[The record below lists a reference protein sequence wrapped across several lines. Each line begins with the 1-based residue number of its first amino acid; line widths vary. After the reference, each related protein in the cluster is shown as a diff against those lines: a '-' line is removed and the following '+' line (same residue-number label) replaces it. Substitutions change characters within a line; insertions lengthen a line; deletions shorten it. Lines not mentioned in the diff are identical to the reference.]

1 MLCSLFLK
9 GDYDEPKPNWLDAEK
24 EIFRK
29 ERDKDGDG
37 KLNKA
42 RIRTWGIKVARS
54 AAGGVGAFCLGQTQT
69 TTTHE
74 FADSEKSVHVSM
86 NILYAILKKNFP
98 TGSSLEI
105 LLVFFR

>member
-1 MLCSLFLK
+1 
-9 GDYDEPKPNWLDAEK
+9 
-24 EIFRK
+24 
-29 ERDKDGDG
+29 
-37 KLNKA
+37 
-42 RIRTWGIKVARS
+42 
-54 AAGGVGAFCLGQTQT
+54 VGAFCLGQTQT